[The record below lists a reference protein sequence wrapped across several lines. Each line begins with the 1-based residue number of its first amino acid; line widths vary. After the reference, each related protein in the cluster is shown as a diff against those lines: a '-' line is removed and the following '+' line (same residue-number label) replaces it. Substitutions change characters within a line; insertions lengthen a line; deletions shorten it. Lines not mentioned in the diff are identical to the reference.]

1 MSDTR
6 DRLPWSSSRRPRP
19 TFRRS
24 RRRIVLGIGAGAI
37 AANGLLH
44 ATQAVAG
51 KHAEISWD
59 DLVPGDWNPL
69 ESFQDLM
76 HLAELPDSDVRV
88 QELYARM
95 RKVWDDAPAVPAM
108 AGRSV
113 KLPGYLVPLDE
124 TKAGLSEFL
133 LVPYFGACIHTPP
146 PPANQIIHVRAA
158 KPIKGLRTMDAV
170 WASGTLELKRSDSAM
185 GVSGYGMAAQ
195 SVVRYQEPRRR

>member
-88 QELYARM
+88 QEFYARM

-113 KLPGYLVPLDE
+113 KLPGYLVPLESGAD
-124 TKAGLSEFL
+124 GLREFL

-146 PPANQIIHVRAA
+146 PPANQIIHVRSASA
-158 KPIKGLRTMDAV
+158 IKGLRTMDAV
-170 WASGTLELKRSDSAM
+170 WVSGTLGLDRADSGM
-185 GVSGYGMAAQ
+185 GVSGYSLAADR
-195 SVVRYQEPRRR
+195 VVKFKPPG